1 MGTMARAGRLALG
14 AMLAF
19 AATGGAAPASAGAD
33 PVARLA
39 AAIAPYLGAEQRGLG
54 RAALA
59 AACMGDV
66 VCAARRIAAAIGP
79 PARLAPIAAPDSD
92 TIRWVTTQPSVGRAK
107 RLAHGR
113 TLIAITG
120 FGRTV
125 ERELLAALDAP
136 GAKGGTGLVIDLR
149 DNGGG
154 DFGRM
159 LRVAARLLGPHAGAL
174 ALNRAGGRSAINLPR
189 LAPVARPSALRV
201 LVGPRTASSA
211 EILAALLRR
220 HGGAQILGART
231 VGKDWLTR
239 VVPVNRDWRLYIP
252 GERVQVPGETL
263 VGGLVPDGPLPPL
276 LARSDAP

>member
-1 MGTMARAGRLALG
+1 MGTMAQAGRLALG

-19 AATGGAAPASAGAD
+19 AATGGAAPANAGAD

-39 AAIAPYLGAEQRGLG
+39 AAVAPYLGAEQRGLG

-59 AACMGDV
+59 AACGGDV
-66 VCAARRIAAAIGP
+66 VCAARRIAVAIGP

-92 TIRWVTTQPSVGRAK
+92 TIRWVTTRPSVGRAK

-113 TLIAITG
+113 ALIAITG

-125 ERELLAALDAP
+125 ERELLAALED
-136 GAKGGTGLVIDLR
+136 GTETGLVIDLR
-149 DNGGG
+149 ENGGG

-159 LRVAARLLGPHAGAL
+159 LRVAARLVGPHAGTL
-174 ALNRAGGRSAINLPR
+174 TLNRGGAPVAIDLPR
-189 LAPVARPSALRV
+189 LAPVARPGALRV

-239 VVPVNRDWRLYIP
+239 IVPVNRDWRLYIP
-252 GERVQVPGETL
+252 GERVRVPGETL
-263 VGGLVPDGPLPPL
+263 AGGLVPDGPLPPL